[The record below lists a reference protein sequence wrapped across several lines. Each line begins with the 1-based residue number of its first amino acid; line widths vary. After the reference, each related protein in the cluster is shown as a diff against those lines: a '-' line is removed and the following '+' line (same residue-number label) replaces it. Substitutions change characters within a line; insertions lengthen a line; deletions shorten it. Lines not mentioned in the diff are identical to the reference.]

1 MVLNQTSNLPLT
13 PTQTRQCGSHLFLLL
28 RSPLPRPPPSESA
41 WGRGTAEIKSEKS
54 LDYRQQTSAAK
65 DLLRGVKN
73 RSEARCP
80 QSPGLGR
87 LGALSLRLRCLAD
100 SGRARRCLAESVGL
114 SHGAARGLG
123 RIRRQASISFPSG
136 SAARLARLDS
146 GHLQPRQS
154 REQNGLRRIYT
165 PVDAAAATAAAVFCC
180 KEAAPPFFAA
190 QQGRWG
196 DQEKMLRVCALQKK
210 KKNHLLSSG
219 RAAERLP
226 SPCPLLPSFWQLLP
240 PLFPG
245 NSRTGSLIGSSPK
258 LLRTCCP

>member
-1 MVLNQTSNLPLT
+1 ML
-13 PTQTRQCGSHLFLLL
+13 G
-28 RSPLPRPPPSESA
+28 
-41 WGRGTAEIKSEKS
+41 K
-54 LDYRQQTSAAK
+54 
-65 DLLRGVKN
+65 
-73 RSEARCP
+73 EA
-80 QSPGLGR
+80 
-87 LGALSLRLRCLAD
+87 
-100 SGRARRCLAESVGL
+100 VGL
-114 SHGAARGLG
+114 SHGAAGGLG
-123 RIRRQASISFPSG
+123 RIRKQAFISFLSG
-136 SAARLARLDS
+136 SAGRLARLGS

-165 PVDAAAATAAAVFCC
+165 PGDAAAAAAVVFCC
-180 KEAAPPFFAA
+180 REAAPPFFAV

-226 SPCPLLPSFWQLLP
+226 SPCPLLPSLWQLLP
-240 PLFPG
+240 LLFPG